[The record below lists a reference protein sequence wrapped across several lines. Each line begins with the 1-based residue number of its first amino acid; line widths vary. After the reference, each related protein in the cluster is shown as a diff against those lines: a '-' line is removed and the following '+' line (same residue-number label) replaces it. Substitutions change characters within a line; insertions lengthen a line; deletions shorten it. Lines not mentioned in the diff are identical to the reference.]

1 MTVIVRRR
9 PTGVALA
16 VVVALLLAA
25 CGATSA
31 PPAPATAVEDV
42 RSMLRARARLLVD
55 KDVAGYLRPVTGE
68 ARTLEEAI
76 ARGAAAVPLAFVNAT
91 FNPSGRAEPDATE
104 FRDAELE
111 LVFGYEGFPK
121 DNRFR
126 FALRYDL
133 ELIDGLWTITASRH
147 EPQPGVQGV
156 GEAEEGSA
164 AADAEARF
172 ENRLPL
178 PVWARFPL
186 EATQSE
192 HFLVLHPPGLA
203 EAAQVVELAEQA
215 RAQLAPRLRF
225 GSADTIQLV
234 VVARDRDEY
243 EAFLEADR
251 GADSVALVSLI
262 YIPFAPPEG
271 RQMIV
276 NLDRVLG
283 RDERLVG
290 HSGAATSVEILQHEL
305 AHLALSRVD
314 SLFTPSWV
322 QEGAAMYLAGERRL
336 DEWTDG
342 LADGTFADV
351 SVTGFGED
359 TNLSRSADYA
369 YVNAAVSYLVAEFG
383 AERFWDFYVR
393 FQPVVDSVVSDDSV
407 GNFVVESVYGIDLP
421 ELDRR
426 TREWMAAA
434 VAAA

>member
-1 MTVIVRRR
+1 MAAIAGRRSTR
-9 PTGVALA
+9 GALA
-16 VVVALLLAA
+16 LVVALLVAG

-31 PPAPATAVEDV
+31 PPAPDTAAEDV

-55 KDVAGYLRPVTGE
+55 KDVDGYLRAVTGE
-68 ARTLEEAI
+68 ARALEEAI
-76 ARGAAAVPLAFVNAT
+76 ARGAATVPLAFVNLT
-91 FNPSGRAEPDATE
+91 FNPSGRVEPDATE

-126 FALRYDL
+126 FGLRYDV
-133 ELIDGLWTITASRH
+133 ELLDGVWTITASRH
-147 EPQPGVQGV
+147 EPQPGVQAV
-156 GEAEEGSA
+156 REAEEGTA

-172 ENRLPL
+172 ERRLPL
-178 PVWARFPL
+178 PVWARFPV

-192 HFLVLHPPGLA
+192 HFLLLHPPGLA

-215 RAQLAPRLRF
+215 RARLEPRLRF
-225 GSADTIQLV
+225 GSVDAIHLV
-234 VVARDRDEY
+234 VVARNRAEY
-243 EAFLEADR
+243 EAFVEADR
-251 GADSVALVSLI
+251 GADSVALVSFV

-290 HSGAATSVEILQHEL
+290 HSGVATSVEILQHEL

-314 SLFTPSWV
+314 SPFTPSWV
-322 QEGAAMYLAGERRL
+322 QEGAAMYLADESRL
-336 DEWTDG
+336 DEWADG
-342 LADGTFADV
+342 LAEGTFDAI
-351 SVTGFGED
+351 SVAGFGED
-359 TNLSRSADYA
+359 TSLSRSEDYA
-369 YVNAAVSYLVAEFG
+369 YVNAAVFYLIETFG
-383 AERFWDFYVR
+383 EERFWDFYIR

-407 GNFVVESVYGIDLP
+407 GNFVVESVYDIDLA